1 MKARILCAFLVTAA
15 LFGACTK
22 QGQLLEIYD
31 VDGSSATARL
41 TIDGKEIFKTQVYIG
56 KNGIGKTREGDGK
69 TPTGTLHVKSAF
81 GVLPNPGTTLPYIN
95 ITPSTF
101 ACDEDC
107 EYYNHIID
115 TAQTHHQCMGED
127 MYNLVPYYNY
137 GITTD
142 YNEECDHQK
151 GSNIFLHCKGPK
163 DNTGGCIA
171 FDEERMIEILTNCD
185 ASLVVTIRE

>member
-1 MKARILCAFLVTAA
+1 MKTKLLCVICMAVL

-22 QGQLLEIYD
+22 HGQLLEIYD
-31 VDGSSATARL
+31 VNGSSATARL
-41 TIDGKEIFKTQVYIG
+41 TIDGKQIFKTQVYIG
-56 KNGIGKTREGDGK
+56 KNGIGNTREGDGK
-69 TPTGTLHVKSAF
+69 TPTGTLHIKSAF

-107 EYYNHIID
+107 EYYNLIID
-115 TAQTHHQCMGED
+115 TAQVHHPCLGED
-127 MYNLVPYYNY
+127 MYNIVPQYNY

-151 GSNIFLHCKGPK
+151 GSNIFIHCKGPK
-163 DNTGGCIA
+163 DYTGGCIA

-185 ASLVVTIRE
+185 ASLVVTVRE

>member
-1 MKARILCAFLVTAA
+1 MTAHEVKEMYA
-15 LFGACTK
+15 LDNGVR
-22 QGQLLEIYD
+22 QLLLVESRGGSDASARYYIKR
-31 VDGSSATARL
+31 DGGWWLLHRCSAFT
-41 TIDGKEIFKTQVYIG
+41 G
-56 KNGIGKTREGDGK
+56 KNGLGKKAEGDGK